1 MSNPFDTPDT
11 PTLVLQNDE
20 QQHSLW
26 PGFLPLPKGWT
37 AVHGPA
43 PRAECLSYVD
53 SHWTDL
59 RPASLRNAA

>member
-20 QQHSLW
+20 QQYSLW
-26 PGFLPLPKGWT
+26 PNFLPLPKGWT
-37 AVHGPA
+37 VVHGPDT
-43 PRAECLSYVD
+43 RVECLAYVD
-53 SHWTDL
+53 THWADL

>member
-11 PTLVLQNDE
+11 ATLVLQNDE
-20 QQHSLW
+20 QQYSLW
-26 PGFLPLPKGWT
+26 PSFLPLPKGWT

-43 PRAECLSYVD
+43 PRAECLTYVD
-53 SHWTDL
+53 THWTDL